1 MERMDIKM
9 QGPTTRE
16 IINSLRKCASNDI
29 TNCGECILNNE
40 FGTCES
46 MLMHLAADR
55 LEALEGRTTS
65 VIVTPPARTAQTQD
79 AGAGRFAAAVVS
91 NALALIPVVYG
102 VVRAAAWW
110 LILPWLAMCL
120 VHISCATYP
129 PQERGDLH
137 ADE

>member
-1 MERMDIKM
+1 
-9 QGPTTRE
+9 
-16 IINSLRKCASNDI
+16 
-29 TNCGECILNNE
+29 
-40 FGTCES
+40 

-55 LEALEGRTTS
+55 LEALEGCTTS

-91 NALALIPVVYG
+91 NALALFPVVYG
-102 VVRAAAWW
+102 VVCAAAWW
-110 LILPWLAMCL
+110 LILPWLAMCI

-129 PQERGDLH
+129 PHERGDLH

>member
-1 MERMDIKM
+1 M
-9 QGPTTRE
+9 QGPTTQE
-16 IINSLRKCASNDI
+16 IINSLRECASNDI
-29 TNCGECILNNE
+29 TNCGACILNNE

-55 LEALEGRTTS
+55 LEALEGCTTS

-102 VVRAAAWW
+102 VIRAAWW
-110 LILPWLAMCL
+110 LVIPWIAMCI
-120 VHISCATYP
+120 VHIACATYP
-129 PQERGDLH
+129 PREGGDLH
-137 ADE
+137 ADK